1 MRKGTRRDLRARAG
15 FFFVASALF
24 AASFAAALPDP
35 APTPTA
41 AAEPVSETTEVE
53 AEAAPVFFDG
63 VRLFTVEGIGGAPAS
78 ERAAAIEA
86 RLRTAARNAEPDN
99 VPVQIRNA
107 DQFTEILF
115 GKQLVMLVLDVDA
128 RAAGMSRLDLARD
141 RAPRI
146 GDAIRRY
153 RADRRPGRLLRSSL
167 VAVVAT
173 LLLTGL
179 IWLLGRSS
187 AWLITLLRTRHR
199 EGAGVPGGAI
209 GRFLLRFIPFV
220 STLLRFARVL
230 IVALLAVT
238 WLEIVL
244 SAFPGTRAVG
254 RQIRGWIRTPLAAV
268 AQAFVAFLPDLFYLV
283 VIAGVGYLVTRLVRI
298 FFLEIEQG
306 AITIGGFH
314 REWAMPTFKLA
325 RLAIIAFAAVM
336 AFPHIP
342 GSSTPAFQGISIF
355 LGLIVSLSSSSAIGN
370 MMAGV
375 VLTYTRAF
383 NTGDRVRIAD
393 TYGDVVERTLL
404 VTRVRTI
411 KNVVVTIP
419 NAIVLGSHI
428 DNYSTLAA
436 ENGLILHTTITIGYD
451 APWRRVHELLIEA
464 ARATDGIRK
473 EPPPFVRQTSLNDF
487 HVSYEINACAVE
499 PRGMDRIYS
508 DLHQNIQEKFNEAG
522 IEIMSPGYTAVR
534 DGNTVTIPPERRP
547 RGYEAPGFR
556 VEAPATKGRT

>member
-1 MRKGTRRDLRARAG
+1 
-15 FFFVASALF
+15 
-24 AASFAAALPDP
+24 
-35 APTPTA
+35 
-41 AAEPVSETTEVE
+41 
-53 AEAAPVFFDG
+53 
-63 VRLFTVEGIGGAPAS
+63 
-78 ERAAAIEA
+78 
-86 RLRTAARNAEPDN
+86 
-99 VPVQIRNA
+99 
-107 DQFTEILF
+107 
-115 GKQLVMLVLDVDA
+115 
-128 RAAGMSRLDLARD
+128 
-141 RAPRI
+141 
-146 GDAIRRY
+146 
-153 RADRRPGRLLRSSL
+153 
-167 VAVVAT
+167 
-173 LLLTGL
+173 
-179 IWLLGRSS
+179 
-187 AWLITLLRTRHR
+187 
-199 EGAGVPGGAI
+199 
-209 GRFLLRFIPFV
+209 
-220 STLLRFARVL
+220 
-230 IVALLAVT
+230 
-238 WLEIVL
+238 
-244 SAFPGTRAVG
+244 
-254 RQIRGWIRTPLAAV
+254 
-268 AQAFVAFLPDLFYLV
+268 
-283 VIAGVGYLVTRLVRI
+283 
-298 FFLEIEQG
+298 
-306 AITIGGFH
+306 
-314 REWAMPTFKLA
+314 MPTFKLA